1 MPQKEIDIVINDRDI
16 EQSEKKLRSM
26 DRLLQQTQ
34 RRAAVLGRTRMTPVI
49 SLDDRF
55 STKARLISHRITLL
69 DRMSANPIVWLID
82 NASARIFEIRDSL
95 VQLTRTPWRVS
106 VVGTPL
112 GNVLG
117 DVSLYT
123 ELGKKAGD
131 AYNKSFSASINSQKM
146 TLNLNQIFIGNLD
159 NGEDEPDGDKEPGW
173 IKRLVDGLL
182 GFVKDIA
189 KDLAKDYIKDLIK
202 KLLGKKDSGATKCIC
217 ICKCGGGRGG
227 YGGGMYGGDYGSPEG
242 GKKGNKNK
250 NGRRNG
256 RFRNRASGQADVDP
270 GRSSRRMGAG
280 PRSGTRG
287 MRRFGGGR
295 LGVSLPGA
303 IGGMGSLLGKGKDWI
318 AKKTPG
324 WIDGGKNLVSKGTSW
339 AKDMGSKTLEQGG
352 KWLGKSKQWLG
363 KGTKWLGKAGK
374 LARLPGL
381 GVALDVASIATADS
395 NRDKTK
401 AATSAILSG
410 VGGTL
415 GGAAGTFLGPG
426 VGNFVGAAVGSVAG
440 GYVGDKLGGFLYDSY
455 SSLSGLFKKKKA
467 PKIDDIAKTQAVDNV
482 LNNTQPILPEG
493 LRSSYTPQNTVQ
505 AQTPASPPQ
514 INVSVSQDAIN
525 LTVQKDEI
533 NYDDIAQKTGSMIA
547 NQVRFAM
554 MNMS

>member
-55 STKARLISHRITLL
+55 STKARLITHRITLL

-82 NASARIFEIRDSL
+82 NASTRIFEIRDSL

-131 AYNKSFSASINSQKM
+131 AYNKSFSASINSQQM
-146 TLNLNQIFIGNLD
+146 TLNLNQTFIG
-159 NGEDEPDGDKEPGW
+159 GPGGTPPEGGKKSNW
-173 IKRLVDGLL
+173 IVEFIKD
-182 GFVKDIA
+182 FVKDLLVDLS
-189 KDLAKDYIKDLIK
+189 KDFIE
-202 KLLGKKDSGATKCIC
+202 KLLGIKDSGATKCIC

-295 LGVSLPGA
+295 LGASLPVA

-318 AKKTPG
+318 AKKAPG

-455 SSLSGLFKKKKA
+455 SSLSGLFKKKKT
-467 PKIDDIAKTQAVDNV
+467 PKIDDIATKTQAVDNV

-493 LRSSYTPQNTVQ
+493 LRSSYTPQNTAQ

-514 INVSVSQDAIN
+514 INVSVSQDAIS

>member
-16 EQSEKKLRSM
+16 EQSEKKLRKLDKM
-26 DRLLQQTQ
+26 LQQTQ

-82 NASARIFEIRDSL
+82 NASERISKIRDSL
-95 VQLTRTPWRVS
+95 VQLTKTPWRVS
-106 VVGTPL
+106 VVGMPL
-112 GNVLG
+112 ANLFG
-117 DVSLYT
+117 DDSLYK

-131 AYNKSFSASINSQKM
+131 SYFESFLAAINSQKI
-146 TLNLNQIFIGNLD
+146 TFNLNQTFTGNPGND
-159 NGEDEPDGDKEPGW
+159 QDEPAGDKEPGW
-173 IKRLVDGLL
+173 IDKIL
-182 GFVKDIA
+182 GFLGDIA
-189 KDLAKDYIKDLIK
+189 KGIAQDYIKDYIE
-202 KLLGKKDSGATKCIC
+202 KLLGKKDSGVTKCIC
-217 ICKCGGGRGG
+217 ICKCGGGR
-227 YGGGMYGGDYGSPEG
+227 GGGMYGGDYGSPEG

-270 GRSSRRMGAG
+270 GRSPRRMGAG

-295 LGVSLPGA
+295 LGATLPGA

-324 WIDGGKNLVSKGTSW
+324 WIDGGKNLASKGTSW
-339 AKDMGSKTLEQGG
+339 AKDMGSKMLEKGG
-352 KWLGKSKQWLG
+352 KSLSKSKQWLG

-467 PKIDDIAKTQAVDNV
+467 PKIDDIATKTQAVDNV

-525 LTVQKDEI
+525 LTVQKDDI